1 MIRPTTVL
9 CLIAALGSGLYLY
22 TEKHRTEMLDREIG
36 RVFRATQAAHERT
49 GQLRVEW
56 AGLNEPGRLQELSA
70 RYLALSPMAPAQL
83 VQLSDLPQRL
93 PAPELAAPAGST
105 DADVTDPTAPAAAA
119 DAPAVVADT
128 DDAAKAPVKLLAHA
142 DIKPHAPHRVTLAK
156 TEPPHDSL
164 RPVGAPLPLAA
175 PQPVGAAYMSAL
187 ARPLPQRRMPPVVA
201 AVPSY
206 PTASPFV
213 GSALGG
219 GTRLPPP
226 VPYGSGAQ

>member
-22 TEKHRTEMLDREIG
+22 TEKHRTEMLDREIA

-56 AGLNEPGRLQELSA
+56 AGLNEPGRLQELTA
-70 RYLALSPMAPAQL
+70 RYLALAPMAPAQL
-83 VQLSDLPQRL
+83 VPLSDLPQRL
-93 PAPELAAPAGST
+93 PAPDSAPPAGST
-105 DADVTDPTAPAAAA
+105 DDDVADSAPAAAPP
-119 DAPAVVADT
+119 PAAVAT
-128 DDAAKAPVKLLAHA
+128 ADDAANAPVKLLAHA
-142 DIKPHAPHRVTLAK
+142 DIKPHATHRVTLAK
-156 TEPPHDSL
+156 TEPPHDPL

-175 PQPVGAAYMSAL
+175 PQPVGAAYLSAL